1 MPDEF
6 VRHKLLDAVGD
17 LALAGAPLHGR
28 FVAHRSGHALNN
40 RLLRALFADR
50 AGVAARLRR
59 RSFRSPPPDRLQ
71 QPLRAAAPHG
81 ISGAMD
87 TDSTVQCRCGASR
100 RFLLVVLP
108 LLAGCGGGSKDED
121 SCNANAPVAP
131 VEDLYNNG
139 VDALNAHRFASA
151 TDQFNLVEQNY
162 PYSTWAV
169 NAQLMQGYTQYLQN
183 HYTDAIGTLDR
194 FIQLHPAH
202 RDVAYAYYLRALC
215 YYEQIADIQR
225 DQRGTELAMNALQEV
240 VNRFPDS
247 AYARDAR
254 LKIDLC
260 RDHLAGKEMEI
271 GRWYES
277 QHLYEA
283 AIGRFQRVVDDYQTT
298 NHVPE
303 ALHRLTEIYLILGL
317 RDQARK
323 TASVLGYNY
332 PGSAVVRG
340 QLQRP
345 VRRRRWCSSPVR
357 RARRMTAGFFS
368 RTWHSIF

>member
-1 MPDEF
+1 MS
-6 VRHKLLDAVGD
+6 LLLAV
-17 LALAGAPLHGR
+17 L
-28 FVAHRSGHALNN
+28 
-40 RLLRALFADR
+40 
-50 AGVAARLRR
+50 
-59 RSFRSPPPDRLQ
+59 
-71 QPLRAAAPHG
+71 
-81 ISGAMD
+81 
-87 TDSTVQCRCGASR
+87 
-100 RFLLVVLP
+100 LP
-108 LLAGCGGGSKDED
+108 LLSGCGSSKED
-121 SCNANAPVAP
+121 DTASNKPVAP

-139 VDALNAHRFASA
+139 VDALNAQRYETA

-162 PYSTWAV
+162 PYSSWAV
-169 NAQLMQGYTQYLQN
+169 NAQLMQGYTQYLRN
-183 HYTDAIGTLDR
+183 RYTDAIGTLDR

-225 DQRGTELAMNALQEV
+225 DQRGTEQAMTALQEV

-303 ALHRLTEIYLILGL
+303 ALHRLTEIYLLLGL
-317 RDQARK
+317 RDEAKK
-323 TASVLGYNY
+323 TASVLAYNY
-332 PGSAVVRG
+332 PGSSWYEASYSDLFDNGLVQQPGPHPPGNNR
-340 QLQRP
+340 
-345 VRRRRWCSSPVR
+345 
-357 RARRMTAGFFS
+357 GFFARAWNS
-368 RTWHSIF
+368 VF

>member
-1 MPDEF
+1 M
-6 VRHKLLDAVGD
+6 
-17 LALAGAPLHGR
+17 
-28 FVAHRSGHALNN
+28 
-40 RLLRALFADR
+40 
-50 AGVAARLRR
+50 
-59 RSFRSPPPDRLQ
+59 
-71 QPLRAAAPHG
+71 
-81 ISGAMD
+81 
-87 TDSTVQCRCGASR
+87 RCNAR
-100 RFLLVVLP
+100 RFDT
-108 LLAGCGGGSKDED
+108 AI
-121 SCNANAPVAP
+121 
-131 VEDLYNNG
+131 
-139 VDALNAHRFASA
+139 
-151 TDQFNLVEQNY
+151 DQFDLVEQNY

-202 RDVAYAYYLRALC
+202 RDIAYAYYLRALC

-225 DQRGTELAMNALQEV
+225 DQQGTEQAMKALQEV

-277 QHLYEA
+277 QHLYTA

-303 ALHRLTEIYLILGL
+303 ALHRLTEIYLHLGL
-317 RDQARK
+317 RTR
-323 TASVLGYNY
+323 
-332 PGSAVVRG
+332 RG
-340 QLQRP
+340 G
-345 VRRRRWCSSPVR
+345 RRRCWATTIPAAAGTRTATTDLFDDGLVHSAPASRELRSR
-357 RARRMTAGFFS
+357 RARGFFS
-368 RTWHSIF
+368 RAWHSIF

>member
-1 MPDEF
+1 
-6 VRHKLLDAVGD
+6 V
-17 LALAGAPLHGR
+17 
-28 FVAHRSGHALNN
+28 
-40 RLLRALFADR
+40 
-50 AGVAARLRR
+50 
-59 RSFRSPPPDRLQ
+59 FR
-71 QPLRAAAPHG
+71 PLRVRAQHG
-81 ISGAMD
+81 ISGAMEPSHPNPRH
-87 TDSTVQCRCGASR
+87 TLR
-100 RFLLVVLP
+100 RFALSLVALLP
-108 LLAGCGGGSKDED
+108 MLAGCGSSSKDEEA
-121 SCNANAPVAP
+121 SVNAPPAP

-139 VDALNAHRFASA
+139 IDALNARRFGSA

-225 DQRGTELAMNALQEV
+225 DQRGTDLAMNALQEV

-247 AYARDAR
+247 AYARDSR

-271 GRWYES
+271 GRWYQG

-303 ALHRLTEIYLILGL
+303 ALHRLTEVYLLLGL

-332 PGSAVVRG
+332 PGSQWYEDSYNNLFDSGLVQQSGPPRRQDERG
-340 QLQRP
+340 
-345 VRRRRWCSSPVR
+345 
-357 RARRMTAGFFS
+357 FIS

>member
-1 MPDEF
+1 MTPI
-6 VRHKLLDAVGD
+6 
-17 LALAGAPLHGR
+17 
-28 FVAHRSGHALNN
+28 HAS
-40 RLLRALFADR
+40 RLLR
-50 AGVAARLRR
+50 
-59 RSFRSPPPDRLQ
+59 
-71 QPLRAAAPHG
+71 
-81 ISGAMD
+81 
-87 TDSTVQCRCGASR
+87 
-100 RFLLVVLP
+100 LLVLLP
-108 LLAGCGGGSKDED
+108 LLAGCGGSSSDE
-121 SCNANAPVAP
+121 SSSTNTSTVAP

-139 VDALNAHRFASA
+139 IDALNSQRYDSA

-162 PYSTWAV
+162 PYSSWAV
-169 NAQLMQGYTQYLQN
+169 NAQLMQGYTQYLRN
-183 HYTDAIGTLDR
+183 RYSEAIATLDR

-225 DQRGTELAMNALQEV
+225 DQRGTELAMSALQEV

-271 GRWYES
+271 GRWYQG

-303 ALHRLTEIYLILGL
+303 ALHRLTEIYLVLGL
-317 RDQARK
+317 REQARK
-323 TASVLGYNY
+323 TAAVLGYNY
-332 PGSAVVRG
+332 PGSEWYEDSYNNLFDNGLVQEPG
-340 QLQRP
+340 PGKKPPQR
-345 VRRRRWCSSPVR
+345 
-357 RARRMTAGFFS
+357 GFFS
-368 RTWHSIF
+368 RAWNSVF